1 MNPDAAATHH
11 LDIAPV
17 FTELGAVIIGLAIL
31 ARVAS
36 RIGLT
41 PIPLYLLAGL
51 ALGKGGL
58 APLHFTEGFIQ
69 IGAEIG
75 VILLLFM
82 LGLEYTGEE
91 LSSSLRRG
99 LRGGLLDLGL
109 NFTPGLAVGFL
120 LGWSPLAAL
129 LLGGVTYIS
138 SSSVI
143 AKVLGDLERLGN
155 RETPGV
161 LSILVLE
168 DLAMAV
174 FLPLVAVLLL
184 GQGFWAG
191 TISISVAVMTVGVVL
206 FLALRHGGILSRLVA
221 HASNEVVLLTTFG
234 IVLLVAGIAQRLQV
248 SAAIGA
254 FLVGLALSGTV
265 AEQAREL
272 LGPLRDL
279 FAATFFLFV
288 GLQINPSSLPAVM
301 LLAIGLAI
309 LTSLTKVATGWWA
322 AGWEGI
328 GLRGRIRA
336 GTALVARGEFSVVI
350 AGLGVSA
357 GIEPQLGPVSAAYVL
372 LLAVGGPILA
382 RVAEPLADL
391 TESAISYKTRRAE
404 QRAQLSP
411 EPLEEQVVAREVGSS
426 DAG

>member
-1 MNPDAAATHH
+1 MNEASAAAPHAAPQH
-11 LDIAPV
+11 LDVASI
-17 FTELGAVIIGLAIL
+17 FIELGAVIIGLALL
-31 ARVAS
+31 ARLAN

-41 PIPLYLLAGL
+41 PIPFYLIAGL
-51 ALGKGGL
+51 MLGKGGV
-58 APLHFTEGFIQ
+58 APLHFSEVFIQ
-69 IGAEIG
+69 LGSELG

-82 LGLEYTGEE
+82 LGLEYTGDE

-109 NFTPGLAVGFL
+109 NFTPGAAMALL

-143 AKVLGDLERLGN
+143 AKVLADLERLGN
-155 RETPGV
+155 RETAGV

-184 GQGFWAG
+184 GQGFLAG
-191 TISISVAVMTVGVVL
+191 MVSIFIAVATVGVVL
-206 FLALRHGGILSRLVA
+206 YLALRHGGFISRIVA
-221 HASNEVVLLTTFG
+221 HPSSEVLLLTTFG
-234 IVLLVAGIAQRLQV
+234 LILLVAGVAQRLQV

-272 LGPLRDL
+272 VGPLRDL

-288 GLQINPSSLPAVM
+288 GLQIVPASLPPVL
-301 LLAIGLAI
+301 LLAIVLAI
-309 LTSLTKVATGWWA
+309 VTTVTKILTGWWS

-328 GLRGRIRA
+328 GLRGRVRA
-336 GTALVARGEFSVVI
+336 GMALVSRGEFSVVI
-350 AGLGVSA
+350 ASLGTGL
-357 GIEPQLGPVSAAYVL
+357 EPRLGPISAAYVL
-372 LLAVGGPILA
+372 ILAVGGPILA
-382 RVAEPLADL
+382 RFAEPLATVAQRVVDYRARRVEEEVL
-391 TESAISYKTRRAE
+391 AQKT
-404 QRAQLSP
+404 
-411 EPLEEQVVAREVGSS
+411 V
-426 DAG
+426 

>member
-1 MNPDAAATHH
+1 MNEDKVVAHT
-11 LDIAPV
+11 LDIAPI

-31 ARVAS
+31 ARLAS

-41 PIPLYLLAGL
+41 PIPLYLLGGL
-51 ALGKGGL
+51 LLGKGGL
-58 APLHFTEGFIQ
+58 LPLHFSESFIQ

-91 LSSSLRRG
+91 LSASLKRG
-99 LRGGLLDLGL
+99 LRGGLLDLAL
-109 NFTPGLAVGFL
+109 NFTPGALAASL

-155 RETPGV
+155 RETSGV
-161 LSILVLE
+161 LSVLVLE

-184 GQGFWAG
+184 PGQGVWDG
-191 TISISVAVMTVGVVL
+191 VKSIGVALATVIGVLLV
-206 FLALRHGGILSRLVA
+206 ALRHGRFISRAVA
-221 HASNEVVLLTTFG
+221 HRSNEVVLLTTFG
-234 IVLLVAGIAQRLQV
+234 LVLLVAGIAQRLQV

-265 AEQAREL
+265 AEQARESM
-272 LGPLRDL
+272 GPLRDL

-288 GLQINPSSLPAVM
+288 GLQINPTALPPVLWLAVS
-301 LLAIGLAI
+301 LAI
-309 LTSLTKVATGWWA
+309 LTAITKIATGWWNA
-322 AGWEGI
+322 AAEGI

-336 GTALVARGEFSVVI
+336 GMALVSRGEFSVVI
-350 AGLGVSA
+350 AGLGA
-357 GIEPQLGPVSAAYVL
+357 KAEPQLAPLAAAYVL
-372 LLAVGGPILA
+372 ILAVAGPVLA
-382 RVAEPLADL
+382 RCAEPLADL
-391 TESAISYKTRRAE
+391 V
-404 QRAQLSP
+404 QRAQEYHTARAASRVA
-411 EPLEEQVVAREVGSS
+411 EPVSES
-426 DAG
+426 